1 MKMIDLHTHSVYS
14 DGASTPLQLVT
25 HAKEL
30 GISAISLTDH
40 DSISGVKE
48 TVELGKK
55 LGVEVIPGIELSVI
69 SPKELHILGYF
80 IDIDNDEL
88 NEALVRVRESRLKNN
103 LKVLENLR
111 KLGFDINIE
120 EVRELAG
127 KKIVG
132 RAHFAKLMTKKGYV
146 SSVKEAF
153 DLYLAQGKPGYCS
166 DRLLSDKKAI
176 RLIKNAGGK
185 AFLAHL
191 NRTGKSDSDT
201 LEYIPYLKECGLD
214 GLEGYYS
221 EYTDEMHQKYMCM
234 AERFGLSVSGGTDY
248 HGSMKPHIEMGIG
261 TGNMK
266 IPYSV
271 LENMR

>member
-1 MKMIDLHTHSVYS
+1 MKTIDLHTHSIHS
-14 DGASTPLQLVT
+14 DGASTPLELVT

-30 GISAISLTDH
+30 GISAIALTDH

-55 LGVEVIPGIELSVI
+55 LGVEVISGIELSVI
-69 SPKELHILGYF
+69 SEKELHILGYF
-80 IDIDNDEL
+80 IDTDSDEL
-88 NEALVRVRESRLKNN
+88 NETLLRVSESRLKNN
-103 LKVLENLR
+103 LKVSENLR
-111 KLGFDINIE
+111 RLGFDLPIE

-127 KKIVG
+127 KKLVG

-153 DLYLAQGKPGYCS
+153 DLYLSQGKAGYCS
-166 DRLLSDKKAI
+166 DRLLSAEDAI

-185 AFLAHL
+185 AFFAHL
-191 NRTGKSDSDT
+191 NRTGKSDGEL
-201 LEYIPYLKECGLD
+201 LEYIPYLKEHGLD

-221 EYTDEMHQKYMCM
+221 EYTDEMQKKYMGM
-234 AERFGLSVSGGTDY
+234 AERFGLLISGGTDY

-261 TGNMK
+261 MGNMQ